1 MILSYH
7 QLRREVQAT
16 GVIGPIKD
24 AQVNASSIDVRL
36 GASILVERN
45 NPEGLVT
52 VSLQDREALAFDP
65 VELTP
70 GGPPFLL
77 APGQFILANTL
88 EVFNLPND
96 LSAEFR
102 LNSSAGRMGL
112 GHALSVWADA
122 GWHGSMLTLELHNI
136 TRGHNIAL
144 HYGDRIGQMIFHR
157 HAAVPKEQSYAE
169 RGAYNG
175 QLTAMPAQ
183 PAKGAQ
189 ARPVAAILA
198 APPPAPASR
207 VIPPWEES

>member
-16 GVIGPIKD
+16 GVVEPIKD

-77 APGQFILANTL
+77 APGQFILAHTL

-122 GWHGSMLTLELHNI
+122 GWHGSTLTLELHNI
-136 TRGHNIAL
+136 ARGHNIAL

-157 HAAVPKEQSYAE
+157 HIAVPKEQSYAE

-189 ARPVAAILA
+189 ARPVAAIPA
-198 APPPAPASR
+198 ASPPAQASR